1 MKKGNETFTAY
12 FFRKKYKNTSLVL
25 IQMTIIV
32 LIFEIAR
39 ESSEWWIAL
48 AFLFIGVVLVPFGAW
63 MNYKGIWR

>member
-1 MKKGNETFTAY
+1 MKKGNETFKTY

-25 IQMTIIV
+25 ILMTIIV

-39 ESSEWWIAL
+39 ESSEWWLAL
-48 AFLFIGVVLVPFGAW
+48 VFLFIGVVLVPFGAW